1 MIDEEPEESVTP
13 RLLPSYLPFTAE
25 ELTDF
30 SGTMDKI
37 RASVKPISRQEQRR
51 RLKPGA
57 NLTKEEVEEMDTYI
71 SVLARIDDF
80 REAYT
85 AAIVSSK
92 CPDAALVDATPQTC
106 AKTTI
111 LTSVD
116 IEVSGQENIAH
127 LPPLT
132 KDIAELP
139 PTTALELWYLENP
152 DRVDALNTFVSNNF
166 EETLLYYTKCYEE
179 AGSLSSK
186 EVMSLYHF
194 IEERDEHLLTAFQS
208 FTVFKNLKQFLHTIL
223 ALARY
228 GIRIK
233 ERPVVKIPAENLSM
247 AEIIAQYRIDMGVKP
262 TILTQIEEPGT
273 ASIAPEDVA
282 EPPSTAPIDVAQLP
296 LDIAEPPS
304 TALVD
309 VAVPPSTPLVDVAEP
324 PSTAPVDVAEPPS
337 TALMDIAE
345 SPSTPLV
352 DVAEPPLDVAEP
364 PSTALENIAESPST
378 ALVDIAVS
386 FSTAQAD
393 IAEPLLYVAEPPSTA
408 LVDIAESPS
417 TALVDI
423 AVPLSTVLVD
433 IVKPPSTALVDTAG
447 PPSTSLVDITEV
459 PTTTLINIAVLP
471 STAFVDI
478 ARPPSTVLID
488 STRLPP
494 TAFIDTARLPPTEHP
509 TTLMPADINKRG
521 RKMPCDISLDISW
534 R

>member
-1 MIDEEPEESVTP
+1 MNSLWDTITTPLRFLRSEASEETIMETVTTPLRFFRSEASEETIMETVTTPLRFFRSEAPEETIMETVNTPLRFSTSEVPEETTIRESEEPEESVTP

-25 ELTDF
+25 ELSDF

-37 RASVKPISRQEQRR
+37 RASVKPISRKEQRR

-92 CPDAALVDATPQTC
+92 CPDAALVDVADLPSTPQTC

-233 ERPVVKIPAENLSM
+233 ERPVVKIPAVNLSM
-247 AEIIAQYRIDMGVKP
+247 AEIIAQYCIDMGVKQ
-262 TILTQIEEPGT
+262 TNYL
-273 ASIAPEDVA
+273 
-282 EPPSTAPIDVAQLP
+282 
-296 LDIAEPPS
+296 
-304 TALVD
+304 
-309 VAVPPSTPLVDVAEP
+309 
-324 PSTAPVDVAEPPS
+324 
-337 TALMDIAE
+337 
-345 SPSTPLV
+345 
-352 DVAEPPLDVAEP
+352 
-364 PSTALENIAESPST
+364 NI
-378 ALVDIAVS
+378 
-386 FSTAQAD
+386 
-393 IAEPLLYVAEPPSTA
+393 
-408 LVDIAESPS
+408 
-417 TALVDI
+417 
-423 AVPLSTVLVD
+423 
-433 IVKPPSTALVDTAG
+433 
-447 PPSTSLVDITEV
+447 
-459 PTTTLINIAVLP
+459 N
-471 STAFVDI
+471 
-478 ARPPSTVLID
+478 
-488 STRLPP
+488 
-494 TAFIDTARLPPTEHP
+494 
-509 TTLMPADINKRG
+509 
-521 RKMPCDISLDISW
+521 
-534 R
+534 